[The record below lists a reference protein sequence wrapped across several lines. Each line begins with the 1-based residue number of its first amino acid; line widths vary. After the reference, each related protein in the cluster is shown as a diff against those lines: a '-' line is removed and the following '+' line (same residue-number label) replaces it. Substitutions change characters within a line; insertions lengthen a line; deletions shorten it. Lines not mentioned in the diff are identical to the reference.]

1 MGFACLLSNSPQ
13 RRRSLALC
21 GLLMLAM
28 NGLLQAQGPPAAQQG
43 AALYRERCASCHDSP
58 TGRTPSIGSIKQMTG
73 VAIYAA
79 LTNGVMKSQT
89 SGLSTQQVL
98 SLLVYIAPTG
108 DAGAK
113 PAFEKSCTGTAPF
126 TGIFDGTP
134 GESSWSGWSPTVTN
148 SRYQDAKAA
157 GLVAA
162 DVPRLKLKWAF
173 NLGPVGIARGQPAVA
188 GNRVFVGTVLGDVYA
203 IDATSGCIHW
213 AYRATA
219 GINSGVSVGEA
230 NGVPAIFFGDR
241 SAVMYALNAG
251 SGELLWKTRPA
262 EHLLASSTDTPQF
275 YKGVIYQG
283 FSSIEEAL
291 VADPNAV
298 CCSFRGSV
306 VALDAAT
313 GHTIWQSYTIAEPA
327 KPTATGKQQ
336 GPSGAAIWSTPTIDE
351 QRGALYVATGDNYS
365 NPVTGTS
372 DAVLALG
379 LKTGKLLWSRQFTQG
394 DTYNS
399 ACSSR
404 TRANCPDKEGPDF
417 DFGQPPILV
426 QLSSAQLSSQTPGGG
441 KRALVV
447 GQKSGMVHAIDPD
460 AEGKILWETR
470 AGAGGLLGGSQWGSA
485 ADNQHIYVAISD
497 VVVHSLAD
505 AAAPGGHR
513 LMPDPKKGGGLHAI
527 DLKSGAIAWSAR
539 PAACPII
546 QAICSPAQS
555 AAVTAIA
562 GAVFSGSLDGHMR
575 AYSSTDGS
583 VLSDFNT
590 AREFPTVNGKPA
602 RGGSIDA
609 TGAAVAGGLVFVNS
623 GYSQFGGMPGN
634 VLLTFSV
641 DGK

>member
-1 MGFACLLSNSPQ
+1 MSSTACSCPLRPPRIPYFRSRQLPMPGTRTTLPVSAASPRSTVLEPSRATVSLLPGFSSNVIRLIRLEGCIPARPGRLAALPTRPKTPATSSPAFSIKPRPHGTRVTISWKMPCRLASRLCNVGDRKALMGFACLLSNSPQ

-262 EHLLASSTDTPQF
+262 EHLLAS
-275 YKGVIYQG
+275 
-283 FSSIEEAL
+283 
-291 VADPNAV
+291 
-298 CCSFRGSV
+298 
-306 VALDAAT
+306 
-313 GHTIWQSYTIAEPA
+313 
-327 KPTATGKQQ
+327 
-336 GPSGAAIWSTPTIDE
+336 
-351 QRGALYVATGDNYS
+351 
-365 NPVTGTS
+365 
-372 DAVLALG
+372 
-379 LKTGKLLWSRQFTQG
+379 
-394 DTYNS
+394 
-399 ACSSR
+399 
-404 TRANCPDKEGPDF
+404 
-417 DFGQPPILV
+417 
-426 QLSSAQLSSQTPGGG
+426 
-441 KRALVV
+441 
-447 GQKSGMVHAIDPD
+447 
-460 AEGKILWETR
+460 
-470 AGAGGLLGGSQWGSA
+470 
-485 ADNQHIYVAISD
+485 
-497 VVVHSLAD
+497 
-505 AAAPGGHR
+505 
-513 LMPDPKKGGGLHAI
+513 
-527 DLKSGAIAWSAR
+527 
-539 PAACPII
+539 
-546 QAICSPAQS
+546 
-555 AAVTAIA
+555 
-562 GAVFSGSLDGHMR
+562 
-575 AYSSTDGS
+575 
-583 VLSDFNT
+583 
-590 AREFPTVNGKPA
+590 
-602 RGGSIDA
+602 
-609 TGAAVAGGLVFVNS
+609 
-623 GYSQFGGMPGN
+623 
-634 VLLTFSV
+634 
-641 DGK
+641 

>member
-1 MGFACLLSNSPQ
+1 
-13 RRRSLALC
+13 
-21 GLLMLAM
+21 MLAM

-113 PAFEKSCTGTAPF
+113 PAFEKSCTGTPSF
-126 TGIFDGTP
+126 TGIFDTTP

-173 NLGPVGIARGQPAVA
+173 NLQPVLGSSARSARGSRKPCICRH
-188 GNRVFVGTVLGDVYA
+188 GIKDVYA

-313 GHTIWQSYTIAEPA
+313 GHTIWQSYTKAEPA
-327 KPTATGKQQ
+327 KPTATGNKVWPFGSQRFPVLHP
-336 GPSGAAIWSTPTIDE
+336 PSMNKE
-351 QRGALYVATGDNYS
+351 GALYVATGDNYS
-365 NPVTGTS
+365 NPVTGIS
-372 DAVLALG
+372 DAVLALD
-379 LKTGKLLWSRQFTQG
+379 LKTGKLLWSRQFTQ
-394 DTYNS
+394 
-399 ACSSR
+399 R
-404 TRANCPDKEGPDF
+404 
-417 DFGQPPILV
+417 
-426 QLSSAQLSSQTPGGG
+426 
-441 KRALVV
+441 
-447 GQKSGMVHAIDPD
+447 
-460 AEGKILWETR
+460 
-470 AGAGGLLGGSQWGSA
+470 
-485 ADNQHIYVAISD
+485 
-497 VVVHSLAD
+497 
-505 AAAPGGHR
+505 
-513 LMPDPKKGGGLHAI
+513 
-527 DLKSGAIAWSAR
+527 
-539 PAACPII
+539 
-546 QAICSPAQS
+546 
-555 AAVTAIA
+555 
-562 GAVFSGSLDGHMR
+562 
-575 AYSSTDGS
+575 
-583 VLSDFNT
+583 
-590 AREFPTVNGKPA
+590 
-602 RGGSIDA
+602 
-609 TGAAVAGGLVFVNS
+609 
-623 GYSQFGGMPGN
+623 
-634 VLLTFSV
+634 
-641 DGK
+641 